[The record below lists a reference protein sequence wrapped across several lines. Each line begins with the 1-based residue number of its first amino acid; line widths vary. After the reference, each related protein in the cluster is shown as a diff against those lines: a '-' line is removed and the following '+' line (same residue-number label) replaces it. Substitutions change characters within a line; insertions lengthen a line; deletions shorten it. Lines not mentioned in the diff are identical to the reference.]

1 MATTLPFLSKSVETN
16 TDIKSVCV
24 FCGSGSG
31 ADPLYEQEA
40 YELGKVLAENNI
52 RLVYGGGSVGLMGA
66 VAKGTLDNGGK
77 AIGIVPEPLYRHGSK
92 QLCETVIVPDMHTRK
107 KRMEEESDA
116 FVCLPGGFGSFE
128 EVLEI
133 ITWSQLNVHSKP
145 IVLLNTKGF
154 YNLFVD
160 FIKFSAQEKFIHAG
174 NVNIFSLCS
183 EAKDMLEALKSYRA
197 PETRY
202 NLDWSKSE
210 RKALA

>member
-1 MATTLPFLSKSVETN
+1 M
-16 TDIKSVCV
+16 
-24 FCGSGSG
+24 
-31 ADPLYEQEA
+31 
-40 YELGKVLAENNI
+40 LAENNV

-92 QLCETVIVPDMHTRK
+92 QLCETVIVPDMHARK
-107 KRMEEESDA
+107 KRMEEECDA

-154 YNLFVD
+154 YKLFID
-160 FIKFSAQEKFIHAG
+160 FINFSAQGMYAVCCVRIAFILIEILLQR
-174 NVNIFSLCS
+174 NSF
-183 EAKDMLEALKSYRA
+183 MLQMSTSSQYALKQRTLWIHWNLIELQKLVTISIGPRA
-197 PETRY
+197 NE
-202 NLDWSKSE
+202 SH
-210 RKALA
+210 